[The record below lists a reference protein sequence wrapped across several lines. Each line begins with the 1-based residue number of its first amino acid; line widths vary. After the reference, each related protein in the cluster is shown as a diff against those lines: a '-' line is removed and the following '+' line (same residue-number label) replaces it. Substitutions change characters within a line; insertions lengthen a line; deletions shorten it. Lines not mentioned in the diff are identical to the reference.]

1 MFTPL
6 FSPKPAEAESV
17 DLWPHEIKDLEQ
29 KRLKELIKKR
39 KSEEAG
45 KTGLDFLHKADE
57 TRIKE
62 NEQKVKLQEMANKVA
77 SQPGYQDFMTMPLMS
92 KMVKNVISDDTQ
104 PTKKTGKLEADPS
117 FTKISSNSKQ
127 KDIKRKES
135 QADVMAKM
143 FNLMQEQ
150 YDYKENRNIEIIKY
164 QKKLNVQKEKFFLE
178 TLNVLGGTNNA
189 TGKSLKPGK
198 MARVAKTSKA
208 EGSGA
213 LTFGLKTAAVVGS
226 LFVAQNALANIDWKK
241 EFSSITDVNMEDFN
255 LNSLSSKIQG
265 MLDTSSLQGSDG
277 SEGDL
282 DPRKEVENYIGRA
295 ISDTEMHHLI
305 KATHAEAG
313 IKSDKKEQAM
323 IAATILNRA
332 RESGKTITETLEAP
346 NQFQSVTGTSKNR
359 APSAQFIV
367 GPSDSRKETILNSL
381 QSISGVDKNQTNFA
395 SADPN
400 AYKEGTSA
408 DQKWMKE
415 GKTALNYTQGG
426 SKFNTKPP
434 EDNVP
439 RPSTMRNNSNDNR
452 HMPMPLDADNVS
464 SDFGLRKDP
473 FTGLQSDH
481 KGIDIK
487 GKLGDQVLAV
497 KAGKVEYAGE
507 LGNYGKIVIIDHGN
521 GEKTKYAHLDKID
534 VAKGDMVEAKQLIG
548 KVGST
553 GRSTGTHLHFELVQ
567 DGVQKN
573 PKIYGDPVVRN
584 IPQLANFNKK
594 GFSGSNAVV
603 EASTVNNV
611 NQNQVWNSKSL
622 SSNETLPIALQK
634 QFGYIN

>member
-1 MFTPL
+1 
-6 FSPKPAEAESV
+6 
-17 DLWPHEIKDLEQ
+17 
-29 KRLKELIKKR
+29 
-39 KSEEAG
+39 
-45 KTGLDFLHKADE
+45 
-57 TRIKE
+57 
-62 NEQKVKLQEMANKVA
+62 
-77 SQPGYQDFMTMPLMS
+77 MS
-92 KMVKNVISDDTQ
+92 KLVKNIVSDDGQT
-104 PTKKTGKLEADPS
+104 PSSTGKLQADPS
-117 FTKISSNSKQ
+117 FTKIGGNSKQ

-150 YDYKENRNIEIIKY
+150 YSYKKNRNKELGKY
-164 QKKLNVQKEKFFLE
+164 QKKINSQKEKFFLE
-178 TLNVLGGTNNA
+178 TLNVLGGADTA
-189 TGKSLKPGK
+189 TSKSLKPGK
-198 MARVAKTSKA
+198 MAIVAKTSKT

-213 LTFGLKTAAVVGS
+213 LKFGLKTAAVVGS

-241 EFSSITDVNMEDFN
+241 EFSSITDVDMEDLN
-255 LNSLSSKIQG
+255 LNGLRSKIQG
-265 MLDTSSLQGSDG
+265 MLDTSSLGVSEG

-305 KATHAEAG
+305 KATNAEAG
-313 IKSDKKEQAM
+313 VKSDKKEQAM
-323 IAATILNRA
+323 IAASILNRA
-332 RESGKTITETLEAP
+332 RDSGKTITETLEAP

-359 APSAQFIV
+359 GPSAQFIV
-367 GPSDSRKETILNSL
+367 GPSDSKKESILDSL
-381 QSISGVDKNQTNFA
+381 KGISRVDKNQTNFA

-400 AYKEGTSA
+400 AYKEGTNA

-426 SKFNTKPP
+426 SRFNTKPP
-434 EDNVP
+434 EDNTAM
-439 RPSTMRNNSNDNR
+439 PSNTMRSNSSGDK
-452 HMPMPLDADNVS
+452 HIPMPLDADNVS
-464 SDFGLRKDP
+464 SDFGVRKDP
-473 FTGLQSDH
+473 ITGLPADH
-481 KGIDIK
+481 KGIDFK

-553 GRSTGTHLHFELVQ
+553 GRSTGPHLHFELVQ
-567 DGVQKN
+567 DGIQKN

-584 IPQLANFNKK
+584 IPQLASTSSKM
-594 GFSGSNAVV
+594 GSSGSSVIADV
-603 EASTVNNV
+603 STVNNV
-611 NQNQVWNSKSL
+611 SQTQVWNPKSL
-622 SSNETLPIALQK
+622 TSNQTLPVALQK
-634 QFGYIN
+634 QLGYIN